1 CCPDPAGGLSSAV
14 AFDDAAARGR
24 NPLEAPVALGWWRLL
39 VLAAD
44 DDGGVAARGGG
55 GGGGPAGRGR
65 EVVEYRAP
73 CGRSLR
79 SHADLD
85 AYLRETCC
93 RLHVSA
99 FCFDAA
105 VRINNEFQ
113 PLKIIYQLKDISY
126 GKEPVPVSAVNS
138 LDNTSLPYIEYAAER
153 VPTQGVNTNE
163 SEPGFLVCCD
173 CTDDCSDRR
182 RCACQ
187 QLTIRSSQAI
197 TGKADIRVTYRH
209 GRHMARALGGIYEC
223 NAKCRCRAA
232 TCRNRVVQHGLR
244 NRL

>member
-1 CCPDPAGGLSSAV
+1 LLPSMTPLLGV
-14 AFDDAAARGR
+14 A
-24 NPLEAPVALGWWRLL
+24 NPLEAPVALGWCGDCWCWP
-39 VLAAD
+39 AD
-44 DDGGVAARGGG
+44 DDGGVGGGGG
-55 GGGGPAGRGR
+55 GGGGPAGRGGKP
-65 EVVEYRAP
+65 AAG
-73 CGRSLR
+73 C
-79 SHADLD
+79 
-85 AYLRETCC
+85 
-93 RLHVSA
+93 HVSA

-138 LDNTSLPYIEYAAER
+138 LDNTSLPYIEYAAR
-153 VPTQGVNTNE
+153 ASPYSGH
-163 SEPGFLVCCD
+163 
-173 CTDDCSDRR
+173 DCSDRR

-223 NAKCRCRAA
+223 NAKCRCRAPPA
-232 TCRNRVVQHGLR
+232 ANRVVQHGLR
-244 NRL
+244 NRLQ

>member
-1 CCPDPAGGLSSAV
+1 RLAGG
-14 AFDDAAARGR
+14 DCWCW
-24 NPLEAPVALGWWRLL
+24 P
-39 VLAAD
+39 AD
-44 DDGGVAARGGG
+44 DDGGVGGG
-55 GGGGPAGRGR
+55 GGGGGGRPGGGR

-126 GKEPVPVSAVNS
+126 GKEPCQSARR
-138 LDNTSLPYIEYAAER
+138 LL
-153 VPTQGVNTNE
+153 
-163 SEPGFLVCCD
+163 
-173 CTDDCSDRR
+173 DRR

-244 NRL
+244 KSAA